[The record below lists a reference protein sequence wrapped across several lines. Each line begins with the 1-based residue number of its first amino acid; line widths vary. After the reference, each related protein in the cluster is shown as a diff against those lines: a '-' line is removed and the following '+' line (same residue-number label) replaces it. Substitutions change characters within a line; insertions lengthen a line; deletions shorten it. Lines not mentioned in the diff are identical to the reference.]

1 MLREYQKR
9 SGVTVNAVYDTEE
22 TKSTGLANRL
32 LAEKARP
39 QADVFWSNEP
49 VRTLVLK
56 SRDVLAPY
64 RSPSAQGIPAVLVD
78 PEGYWTGFSA
88 RIRVIAYNTTL
99 VKPDEAPRS
108 VFDLADPKWRGQVA
122 IADPRFGSTSFHVA
136 ALYALAGDEKMD
148 DFFRRLKANGVRVVD
163 GNSVV
168 RDLVARGEVKVGLT
182 DTDDVNVAIEDG
194 QPIAM
199 VLPDKDGLGVPVMP
213 NMVSLIAN
221 APHPDEGRKLVDYLL
236 SADVERQLAQS
247 EAVQIPLHA
256 GVPGSE
262 EHPGDRHLQADDAR
276 LREGRRAGSRTRRGA
291 SPTFSDSEP
300 LRGQDE
306 RRARSMWGWRSSRTV
321 VIGVG
326 GVRSLRLLSPAAR
339 LPVATSLTGMSAAA
353 MALLLDARQRTCWPT
368 RPYWARRAALSTAIG
383 APLGITLARVPLKRK
398 NALRVV
404 LAAPMLLP
412 PYVVALAWT
421 YFGPACSRRSSTA
434 MSRRRGPTACRRR
447 SSC

>member
-1 MLREYQKR
+1 MYEGR
-9 SGVTVNAVYDTEE
+9 SGVRVDAVYDTEE

-39 QADVFWSNEP
+39 RADVFWSNEP

-56 SRDVLAPY
+56 SRGVLAAY
-64 RSPSAQGIPAVLVD
+64 KSPSAQGIPSVFTD
-78 PEGYWTGFSA
+78 PDGYWTGLSA

-99 VKPDEAPRS
+99 VTPAEAPRS
-108 VFDLADPKWRGQVA
+108 IFDLADPRWRGQVA

-136 ALYALAGDEKMD
+136 ALYALAGDQKVD

-221 APHPDEGRKLVDYLL
+221 APHPDEARKLVDYLL
-236 SADVERQLAQS
+236 STEVERQLAQS

-256 GVPGSE
+256 GVEGPKNI
-262 EHPGDRHLQADDAR
+262 PAIDTFKPMTLDYAKAADRVEDA
-276 LREGRRAGSRTRRGA
+276 TRRLA
-291 SPTFSDSEP
+291 S
-300 LRGQDE
+300 
-306 RRARSMWGWRSSRTV
+306 
-321 VIGVG
+321 I
-326 GVRSLRLLSPAAR
+326 
-339 LPVATSLTGMSAAA
+339 
-353 MALLLDARQRTCWPT
+353 
-368 RPYWARRAALSTAIG
+368 
-383 APLGITLARVPLKRK
+383 LGL
-398 NALRVV
+398 
-404 LAAPMLLP
+404 
-412 PYVVALAWT
+412 
-421 YFGPACSRRSSTA
+421 
-434 MSRRRGPTACRRR
+434 
-447 SSC
+447 

>member
-1 MLREYQKR
+1 MRLDMLRLIVPVLVITFVTGACRRPESTATDRRTVTIYVSTDRVFSEPVLREYEKR
-9 SGVTVNAVYDTEE
+9 TGVQVNAVYDTEE

-32 LAEKARP
+32 IAEKARP

-64 RSPSAQGIPAVLVD
+64 RSSSAEGIPAQLVD
-78 PEGYWTGFSA
+78 PDNYWTGFSA

-99 VKPDEAPRS
+99 LRADEAPRS

-136 ALYALAGDEKMD
+136 ALYAMAGDEKMD

-168 RDLVARGEVKVGLT
+168 RDLVGRGEAKVGLT

-199 VLPDKDGLGVPVMP
+199 VLPDAEGLGVPVMP

-221 APHPDEGRKLVDYLL
+221 APHPEDGRQLIDYLL

-247 EAVQIPLHA
+247 EAVQLPLHA
-256 GVPGSE
+256 HVQGPKNI
-262 EHPGDRHLQADDAR
+262 P
-276 LREGRRAGSRTRRGA
+276 
-291 SPTFSDSEP
+291 
-300 LRGQDE
+300 
-306 RRARSMWGWRSSRTV
+306 
-321 VIGVG
+321 
-326 GVRSLRLLSPAAR
+326 
-339 LPVATSLTGMSAAA
+339 
-353 MALLLDARQRTCWPT
+353 
-368 RPYWARRAALSTAIG
+368 AIG
-383 APLGITLARVPLKRK
+383 TFKPMTLDYTKAATRVEDVTNRLAGILGL
-398 NALRVV
+398 
-404 LAAPMLLP
+404 
-412 PYVVALAWT
+412 
-421 YFGPACSRRSSTA
+421 
-434 MSRRRGPTACRRR
+434 
-447 SSC
+447 